1 MIEQDHISFGPV
13 HLEVTDLSRTSM
25 FGERLFGFVSRT
37 GENDSVEIGAAS
49 ETLIVL
55 HAGARTPA
63 QQGNSGLH
71 HLAIHTPNERDFARL
86 LKRFSDLRVI
96 RLGCPCPG
104 VLARRSLCK

>member
-25 FGERLFGFVSRT
+25 FWERLFGFVSRT

-55 HAGARTPA
+55 HAGARHPPSRETVVFITWRSTRRT
-63 QQGNSGLH
+63 NEISRVCSSGSPVC
-71 HLAIHTPNERDFARL
+71 A
-86 LKRFSDLRVI
+86 S
-96 RLGCPCPG
+96 
-104 VLARRSLCK
+104 